1 MVKPRVR
8 WLFFYTYLLSTN
20 IICILT
26 HSPFAQ
32 HIATHTCQL
41 IDILHISHMWDIHPG
56 IEFATRELLEF
67 NLHPAHRLYL
77 AHRYNL
83 VDWIS
88 DPIRKLLAAPL
99 ERYVKEDKDH
109 HLEFDLYMIIAT
121 AKESIAAE
129 RKRLGNHPPFPPNF
143 DNEPFCDQ
151 HESCKK
157 VWVEKWFYTMLRRI
171 HHPIDPLPLS
181 SVPDALEAIDHRGMN
196 PECKHS
202 ILTWLRQSCVQV
214 QKEEGLIQE
223 TITTV
228 RNLFM

>member
-1 MVKPRVR
+1 
-8 WLFFYTYLLSTN
+8 
-20 IICILT
+20 
-26 HSPFAQ
+26 
-32 HIATHTCQL
+32 
-41 IDILHISHMWDIHPG
+41 MWDIHPG
-56 IEFATRELLEF
+56 IEFATRELLGF
-67 NLHPAHRLYL
+67 DLHPAHRLYL

-88 DPIRKLLAAPL
+88 DPIRQLLAAPL
-99 ERYVKEDKDH
+99 ERYIKEDQDH
-109 HLEFDLYMIIAT
+109 LAFDLYMIIAT

-129 RKRLGNHPPFPPNF
+129 RKRLGNYPPFPPNF

-151 HESCKK
+151 HQSCKK

-181 SVPDALEAIDHRGMN
+181 SVPDALEAIDHQGMN
-196 PECKHS
+196 PECKRS

>member
-1 MVKPRVR
+1 MYLNVKTFVKMVKN
-8 WLFFYTYLLSTN
+8 LS
-20 IICILT
+20 
-26 HSPFAQ
+26 
-32 HIATHTCQL
+32 
-41 IDILHISHMWDIHPG
+41 
-56 IEFATRELLEF
+56 
-67 NLHPAHRLYL
+67 
-77 AHRYNL
+77 
-83 VDWIS
+83 
-88 DPIRKLLAAPL
+88 LAAISSHICRVQKPGL
-99 ERYVKEDKDH
+99 RPTALAWLWLSKNLGQAKAHPRPKVRPS
-109 HLEFDLYMIIAT
+109 LAWPGFWPQAGAGTSLIAT
-121 AKESIAAE
+121 AKESIAVE

-196 PECKHS
+196 PECKRS